1 MRCTVSSEGACAAHC
16 DTPNDTV
23 DTLDIGFMANSTRA
37 TIAGLAALATLD
49 VDSDGTPD
57 ACA

>member
-1 MRCTVSSEGACAAHC
+1 MRCTVSSEGACAANYH
-16 DTPNDTV
+16 TPNDTV
-23 DTLDIGFMANSTRA
+23 DTLDIGFMANSTMA

-57 ACA
+57 TCA